1 MSLFIGQMWIA
12 EMCNYGDGHNGGG
25 GERGGGV
32 TGYGVAERKPD
43 YGY

>member
-1 MSLFIGQMWIA
+1 MWIA

-32 TGYGVAERKPD
+32 TGYGVAERKLD